1 MPKAKRIFGAKDIDA
16 VSAYLKAGGV
26 LAYPTESV
34 WGLGCD
40 ASHPHALDQ
49 IISLKNRD
57 LGKGLIVLSD
67 TACRLQPLLDVS
79 HETFDWEKLEQ
90 AAMAYTASHQRAL
103 TWLVPVKA
111 GHLPKIL
118 TGDHDTLAV
127 RITTHPLLSE
137 LCRHLISHQNPY
149 GFLVST
155 SCNRSGQP
163 PARTLAEAM
172 AYFGDRV
179 AYLDAQTL
187 GFDQPS
193 CIQDLTTG
201 QILR

>member
-1 MPKAKRIFGAKDIDA
+1 MPKNKRIFDVDHISA
-16 VSAYLKAGGV
+16 VSDYLKAGGV

-40 ASHPHALDQ
+40 ASHSQALDRV
-49 IISLKNRD
+49 IELKNRD

-67 TACRLQPLLDVS
+67 AADRLQPLLNVS
-79 HETFDWEKLEQ
+79 HETFDWVKLEQ
-90 AAMAYTASHQRAL
+90 AAQNYTALNQRAL

-111 GHLPKIL
+111 YHLPKIL

-127 RITTHPLLSE
+127 RITTHPLLNT
-137 LCRHLISHQNPY
+137 LCTQLVCDQNPY

-179 AYLDAQTL
+179 AYLDATTL

-193 CIQDLTTG
+193 CIQDLITG